1 MNNTQSDNNLFY
13 FNRLTYITPH
23 EVALAMNGFDYDTE
37 NDELTDIQLKEVIR
51 LRKAITRNLQLIN
64 EYKNISATQK
74 VEANLVLTAAYIFQ
88 REDIVPPEINE
99 RIDNALLQQV
109 KNKDWGDILMML
121 GGSELY
127 EVGKKLRSNGRGQY
141 RKEDEDNNNC
151 KLISLLIE
159 LLKKYGKASYGDNSV
174 IYNDIISFCN
184 EHQISLE
191 GVKKA
196 TFYKKVKIGND
207 IIKYGK

>member
-37 NDELTDIQLKEVIR
+37 NDELTEIQLKEVLR

-74 VEANLVLTAAYIFQ
+74 VEANLLLTAAYIFQ
-88 REDIVPPEINE
+88 REDIVPIEIKE
-99 RIDNALLQQV
+99 RINNALQQQV
-109 KNKDWGDILMML
+109 KDKDWGDTLMML

-141 RKEDEDNNNC
+141 RKEDEDDNSC

-159 LLKKYGKASYGDNSV
+159 LLKKHGKASYGDNSV
-174 IYNDIISFCN
+174 IYNDIVSFCN
-184 EHQISLE
+184 EHEISLA

-196 TFYKKVKIGND
+196 TFYKKLKVGND

>member
-88 REDIVPPEINE
+88 REDIVPPEIKE
-99 RIDNALLQQV
+99 RIENALQQQV

-141 RKEDEDNNNC
+141 RKEDEDNNSC

-159 LLKKYGKASYGDNSV
+159 LLKKHGKASYGDNSV
-174 IYNDIISFCN
+174 IYNDIISFVMSMKF
-184 EHQISLE
+184 HWKGLRKPRFI
-191 GVKKA
+191 KK
-196 TFYKKVKIGND
+196 
-207 IIKYGK
+207 